1 MLRRTLAIA
10 SVALLAAFAVRPTT
24 ARTLDEDGVVMLFP
38 AKAGGTSYRLGV
50 KDPREDPEHL
60 KLWADTLTQITEDG
74 VTFWR
79 STGHPVSYAS
89 GAPSGTSHRLMIF
102 ASGGRQT
109 LNWQTGAIEKGYCG
123 NPKDL
128 NAFEATIYCRLHT
141 LTGRHESVSWSL
153 RGGAH
158 NGPNSSS
165 IGLSL
170 RNPPGGRRGAY
181 KELTW
186 PKYGYADVTTQF
198 DYTKTSGAW
207 LGIKV
212 ISYIADST
220 RVRNLM
226 YLDTDPYNENG
237 EKKNQWRLYFEWF
250 DTQGVAMGPY
260 TQATLW
266 AGWMN
271 MFRVDGWT
279 HLDFS
284 ILSAREIEPAAIRS
298 DNSPANLANP

>member
-1 MLRRTLAIA
+1 MLLRARNIIA
-10 SVALLAAFAVRPTT
+10 TVALAAAIPVVP
-24 ARTLDEDGVVMLFP
+24 AGAGTLDEDGVAMMFAPKPGV
-38 AKAGGTSYRLGV
+38 TSYRLGAN
-50 KDPREDPEHL
+50 DPRTDPEHL
-60 KLWADTLTQITEDG
+60 KLWADTLTPMTEKG
-74 VTFWR
+74 VSFWR

-89 GAPSGTSHRLMIF
+89 GAPRGTSHRLMIF

-109 LNWQTGAIEKGYCG
+109 YNWQTGAIEKGFCG

-128 NAFEATIYCRLHT
+128 NAFEATVYCRLHT
-141 LTGRHESVSWSL
+141 LTGRHESVSWSI

-170 RNPPGGRRGAY
+170 RNPPGGKRGAY

-186 PKYGYADVTTQF
+186 PRYGYADVTTRF
-198 DYTKTSGAW
+198 DYIKTSGAW

-212 ISYIADST
+212 VSYIADPS

-226 YLDTDPYNENG
+226 YLDTEPYDEAG
-237 EKKNQWRLYFEWF
+237 GKNNRWRLYFEWF
-250 DTQGVAMGPY
+250 DEQGVTMGPY

-279 HLDFS
+279 LVDFS
-284 ILSAREIEPAAIRS
+284 ILSAREIDPTKPA
-298 DNSPANLANP
+298 LAEGIATL

>member
-1 MLRRTLAIA
+1 MLPRILRLAAISISFLA
-10 SVALLAAFAVRPTT
+10 LVSALPAADVALDA
-24 ARTLDEDGVVMLFP
+24 DGVAMMFP
-38 AKAGGTSYRLGV
+38 PKPGGTSYRLGTN
-50 KDPREDPEHL
+50 DPRADPEHL
-60 KLWADTLTQITEDG
+60 KLWADTLTPMTEQG
-74 VTFWR
+74 VKFWR
-79 STGHPVSYAS
+79 STGHDVSYAS
-89 GAPSGTSHRLMIF
+89 GEPDGTSHRLMIF
-102 ASGGRQT
+102 ASGGKQT
-109 LNWQTGAIEKGYCG
+109 YNWQTGAIEHGYCG
-123 NPKDL
+123 NPRDL
-128 NAFEATIYCRLHT
+128 DAFEATVYCRLHT

-170 RNPPGGRRGAY
+170 RNPPGGQRGIY

-186 PKYGYADVTTQF
+186 PNYGYADCTTRF

-212 ISYIADST
+212 VSYRVDAT

-226 YLDTDPYNENG
+226 YLDPTPYD
-237 EKKNQWRLYFEWF
+237 EKGGKNNDWKLYFEWF
-250 DTQGVAMGPY
+250 DVQGVAMGRY
-260 TQATLW
+260 TQAALW

-279 HLDFS
+279 FVDFS
-284 ILSAREIEPAAIRS
+284 VLSAREIVPPAG
-298 DNSPANLANP
+298 NVPKT